1 MIFGILLIG
10 LDNKLSF
17 GYIPLSREWQRG
29 CTPVP
34 VDSGVFCSS
43 AYVLVLNFTFC
54 KLYSSTLLKSVI
66 TFADDQVLAVMFG
79 YCLYVG
85 NFDTVSTG
93 LTG

>member
-34 VDSGVFCSS
+34 VGVFCSS

-79 YCLYVG
+79 HCLYVG